1 MADPVVIYPEDFTGQ
16 AASNR
21 IVGEQIIITAPGDRR
36 YHTAMPKFAPMYEK
50 GLTVFLRRLDGV
62 IIELHIGID
71 FYMSHKFG
79 EASLATMHP
88 IYGSI
93 SFLRRDIV
101 GTLIVNYQTLGGDW
115 TIDEQKILE
124 ILANQTRNPRVTAWE
139 QVANPPRE
147 FPVVNHPWNLDDM
160 VGQKEILEIL
170 ERFYLAF
177 VASLDPNGGG
187 GALAAHLADLAN
199 PHQTTPAKIGAYT
212 TQQVD
217 QLLTHYLAANGI
229 AFDSTRLGGKL
240 LAEVMQD
247 VVGVKVSRATA
258 ADTSGTAAVA
268 TKANDSDRLAGQ
280 TLQQIVDMI
289 NQSTGS
295 NALKFNGKTYEEVR
309 TDYMSG
315 TAANSNKLGGKTLA
329 EIMSDVASAGGDA
342 QTLQGRSY
350 QQIMDA
356 VVVTKVGRAT
366 RADNATNSDQ
376 LGGKNLATI
385 MSEMAMVVPDLA
397 NNSSKV
403 YGLGFDELAAAL
415 SDSDFIPYGSISY
428 PIEGIVVEN
437 PNTGGTADPLYNY
450 ALIADVPVP
459 LTGDGTKW
467 DSTVRSLG
475 SALSIQVF
483 FRGHTD
489 RMRAVF
495 TTDKN
500 TTGYTKYASDFPM
513 ANNVR
518 LGVRIVPSGIFDAGG
533 VEAKK
538 IQLWIKVL
546 KSMNPREY
554 SIFQYQR
561 NSVRVHSDDT
571 TFGRV
576 TNHTLVELNSVV
588 WEGPTAAS
596 GSDPDLRDDT
606 QNGFDHMADT
616 ITTLTAVAA
625 NPA

>member
-36 YHTAMPKFAPMYEK
+36 YHTAMPSFAPMYEK

-124 ILANQTRNPRVTAWE
+124 ILANQTRNPRTTAWE

-187 GALAAHLADLAN
+187 GALAAHLADMAN

-258 ADTSGTAAVA
+258 ADTAGTAAVA

-356 VVVTKVGRAT
+356 VVVTKVDRAT

-403 YGLGFDELAAAL
+403 YGLGFDELIDNIFASDQVEFDATPFDLDTIPVATPNNGGTQDPNYHYAWIGQFLIPGAEPDVYDPTIRRLGCAMDISLFCEEQTYRTRIDTAL
-415 SDSDFIPYGSISY
+415 IGLDASLKYFSDLPFDGKIQFGLSQADSPYISPGGVRAKFNFLYMKYRKDLNLHKYGVFRFVKNQFIFTDGAGLINRVSDHTEVALNAVTWQPQES
-428 PIEGIVVEN
+428 
-437 PNTGGTADPLYNY
+437 TGGDA
-450 ALIADVPVP
+450 
-459 LTGDGTKW
+459 
-467 DSTVRSLG
+467 SL
-475 SALSIQVF
+475 
-483 FRGHTD
+483 
-489 RMRAVF
+489 
-495 TTDKN
+495 
-500 TTGYTKYASDFPM
+500 
-513 ANNVR
+513 
-518 LGVRIVPSGIFDAGG
+518 RI
-533 VEAKK
+533 
-538 IQLWIKVL
+538 
-546 KSMNPREY
+546 
-554 SIFQYQR
+554 
-561 NSVRVHSDDT
+561 
-571 TFGRV
+571 
-576 TNHTLVELNSVV
+576 
-588 WEGPTAAS
+588 
-596 GSDPDLRDDT
+596 DT
-606 QNGFDHMADT
+606 QAGFDHVADT
-616 ITTLTAVAA
+616 ITTLTVTAA